1 MSQLFADTS
10 FFVAF
15 LNPHDDSHDLAR
27 KYMADFDGAVVTTVW
42 VIAELGN
49 FLCKRRNR
57 KLFVPF
63 VRDLQDDSRVIITRL
78 EESYFERGLVRFAR
92 RPDKE
97 WSFTDCVSFV
107 VMENGG
113 LTDALTT
120 DHHFQQAGFRLIL
133 K

>member
-1 MSQLFADTS
+1 MNQLFADTS

-15 LNPHDDSHDLAR
+15 LNPRDDSHNLAR
-27 KYMADFDGAVVTTVW
+27 RYMADFDGTIVTTFW

-49 FLCKRRNR
+49 YLSKRKNR

-63 VRDLQDDSRVIITRL
+63 VRDLQDDSRVTIGGL
-78 EESYFERGLVRFAR
+78 EESYFERGLERFGR

-97 WSFTDCVSFV
+97 WSFTDCVSFA
-107 VMENGG
+107 VMEVGG

-120 DHHFQQAGFRLIL
+120 DHHFEQAGFKLLLR
-133 K
+133 